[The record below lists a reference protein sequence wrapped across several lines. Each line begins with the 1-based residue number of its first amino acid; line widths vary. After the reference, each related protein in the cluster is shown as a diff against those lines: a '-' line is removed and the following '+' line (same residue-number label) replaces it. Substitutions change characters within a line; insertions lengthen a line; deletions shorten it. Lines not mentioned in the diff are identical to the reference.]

1 MIIAFTGCRVN
12 TTPRRENVNFLCYF
26 RSLWRNF
33 STGSGAVLQSRVPL
47 ATGESRVSAYLPV
60 NAWSGSD
67 TTFAAI
73 SGGMIVYANGDG
85 TYVRRLD
92 APEMAAG
99 ALTVANE
106 GGTTKHMA
114 VVAEHPELNVT
125 LASNYPQT
133 MEELTTA
140 MVSGTG
146 SIDVFSLNTDA
157 NPVARLIDK
166 GYAAD
171 LSGYPELM
179 AVAGRMDARF
189 TESVMRDGKL
199 YGLPVSL
206 YTNAENNMACL

>member
-1 MIIAFTGCRVN
+1 
-12 TTPRRENVNFLCYF
+12 
-26 RSLWRNF
+26 
-33 STGSGAVLQSRVPL
+33 
-47 ATGESRVSAYLPV
+47 
-60 NAWSGSD
+60 
-67 TTFAAI
+67 
-73 SGGMIVYANGDG
+73 MIVYANGDG

-206 YTNAENNMACL
+206 YTNGHGRQCRHHGKAGAHPRRSAHHLAGIPGLCGEFLL

>member
-1 MIIAFTGCRVN
+1 MDLRLFYRILGAACLAY
-12 TTPRRENVNFLCYF
+12 FLLFSVCSRF
-26 RSLWRNF
+26 GLSLSWLWI
-33 STGSGAVLQSRVPL
+33 VL
-47 ATGESRVSAYLPV
+47 
-60 NAWSGSD
+60 
-67 TTFAAI
+67 
-73 SGGMIVYANGDG
+73 GGI
-85 TYVRRLD
+85 LL
-92 APEMAAG
+92 AAG
-99 ALTVANE
+99 ALTIANE
-106 GGTTKHMA
+106 GGTMKHMA

-199 YGLPVSL
+199 VGYVLLNRPDNAGMYTAMIEHGVPVASL
-206 YTNAENNMACL
+206 AADTFDRVPLNIDFPQGAARMHRGYPSTLNELGWPKAEGEE